1 MTSLTLLWIGLAY
14 LSVVAILFVCI
25 AYYCDKSTTIKRV
38 TRRLRDAKDR
48 RYQLLQVVVVNEP
61 SLRLPT
67 VITNPDPYTV
77 RDIVFNLFMRA
88 DTPAYCEYLSAR
100 EVSHADLQRLI
111 INKE

>member
-25 AYYCDKSTTIKRV
+25 AYYCDRAAAITRTR
-38 TRRLRDAKDR
+38 RRLRDAKGR

-61 SLRLPT
+61 TLRLPT

-100 EVSHADLQRLI
+100 EISHADLQRLI
-111 INKE
+111 IDKE

>member
-25 AYYCDKSTTIKRV
+25 AYYCDRAAAITRTR
-38 TRRLRDAKDR
+38 RRLRDAKDR

-61 SLRLPT
+61 TLRLPT

-100 EVSHADLQRLI
+100 EISHADLQRLI

>member
-1 MTSLTLLWIGLAY
+1 MTSMTLILIGIAY
-14 LSVVAILFVCI
+14 LSVVAILFVVI

-38 TRRLRDAKDR
+38 TGRLRDAPDR

-67 VITNPDPYTV
+67 VLTNPDPYTV
-77 RDIVFNLFMRA
+77 RDLVFGLFMRA
-88 DTPAYCEYLSAR
+88 DVPAYCEYLSAR
-100 EVSHADLQRLI
+100 EISHADLQRLI

>member
-1 MTSLTLLWIGLAY
+1 MTSITLLLIGLAY

-25 AYYCDKSTTIKRV
+25 AYYCDRAAAITRPR
-38 TRRLRDAKDR
+38 RRLRDAKDR

-77 RDIVFNLFMRA
+77 RDIVFNLFMRGRH
-88 DTPAYCEYLSAR
+88 PRVL
-100 EVSHADLQRLI
+100 
-111 INKE
+111 